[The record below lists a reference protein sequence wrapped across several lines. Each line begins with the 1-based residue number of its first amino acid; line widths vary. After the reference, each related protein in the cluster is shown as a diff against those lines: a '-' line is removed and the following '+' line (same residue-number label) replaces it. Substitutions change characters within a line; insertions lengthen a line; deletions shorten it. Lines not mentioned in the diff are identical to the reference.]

1 MVEKLLDV
9 IDKAAGYLLTPF
21 AYPGRFLPLLGLTF
35 SQRSLVRE
43 LVHLTPHRK
52 WYRTQ
57 KFATILDVGAYIGAY
72 AFAMRH
78 ILPDAQVYS
87 FEPLPASF
95 ATLQKNMQK
104 FQPWQGFNTAV
115 GESKGSLEFWQNDF
129 SASSS
134 ALPMEDLHRETF
146 PQTEVSRK
154 VNVAVARLDDLAPE
168 LKLISPV
175 LLKIDVQGFELSVL
189 RGAEEM
195 LKQVDCVV
203 CEVSYQPL
211 YKGQASFS
219 EVYQFMLQHGFTY
232 QGSLENL
239 VSPLDGSIMQ
249 SDAVFMR
256 STGSQEYES

>member
-72 AFAMRH
+72 ANAMQH

-104 FQPWQGFNTAV
+104 LQRWQGFNTAV
-115 GESKGSLEFWQNDF
+115 GESNGSLEFWQNDF

-249 SDAVFMR
+249 SDAVFMQ
-256 STGSQEYES
+256 STGSQEYER

>member
-1 MVEKLLDV
+1 
-9 IDKAAGYLLTPF
+9 
-21 AYPGRFLPLLGLTF
+21 
-35 SQRSLVRE
+35 
-43 LVHLTPHRK
+43 
-52 WYRTQ
+52 
-57 KFATILDVGAYIGAY
+57 
-72 AFAMRH
+72 
-78 ILPDAQVYS
+78 
-87 FEPLPASF
+87 
-95 ATLQKNMQK
+95 
-104 FQPWQGFNTAV
+104 
-115 GESKGSLEFWQNDF
+115 
-129 SASSS
+129 
-134 ALPMEDLHRETF
+134 MEDLHRQTF
-146 PQTEVSRK
+146 PQTEVSRN

-256 STGSQEYES
+256 STGFQEYER

>member
-21 AYPGRFLPLLGLTF
+21 AYPSRFLPLFGLTL

-72 AFAMRH
+72 AYAMQH

-87 FEPLPASF
+87 YEPLPDSF
-95 ATLQKNMQK
+95 DRLQKNLCK
-104 FQPWQGFNTAV
+104 FGQWQGFNTAL
-115 GESKGSLEFWQNDF
+115 GDSNGSLEFWQNEF

-134 ALPMEDLHRETF
+134 ALPMEDLHRKTF
-146 PQTEVSRK
+146 PQTEKSDK
-154 VNVAVARLDDLAPE
+154 VTVAVTRLDDMITGKEVKA
-168 LKLISPV
+168 PV

-189 RGAEEM
+189 RGAENL
-195 LKQVDCVV
+195 LKKVDCVV

-211 YKGQASFS
+211 YKGQASFA
-219 EVYQFMLQHGFTY
+219 EVYQFMRLHGFSY

-256 STGSQEYES
+256 TNDSKELES

>member
-21 AYPGRFLPLLGLTF
+21 AYHGRFLPLLGL
-35 SQRSLVRE
+35 SLCQRSLIRE

-52 WYRTQ
+52 WYRAQ
-57 KFATILDVGAYIGAY
+57 KFATILDAGAYIGAY
-72 AFAMRH
+72 AYAMQH

-87 FEPLPASF
+87 FEPLPGSF
-95 ATLQKNMQK
+95 ARLQKNMRK
-104 FQPWQGFNTAV
+104 FVQWQGFNTAL
-115 GESKGSLEFWQNDF
+115 GDSNGSLDFWQNEF

-134 ALPMEDLHRETF
+134 ALPMEDLHRKTF
-146 PQTEVSRK
+146 PQTEKSDKVTVS
-154 VNVAVARLDDLAPE
+154 VTRLDDLLPE
-168 LKLISPV
+168 LVIMAPV

-189 RGAEEM
+189 GGAENL

-203 CEVSYQPL
+203 CEVSYRPL
-211 YKGQASFS
+211 YKGQASFAD
-219 EVYQFMLQHGFTY
+219 VYQFMLQHGFAF

-249 SDAVFMR
+249 SDAVFIR
-256 STGSQEYES
+256 ATDKDEI

>member
-9 IDKAAGYLLTPF
+9 IDKAAGYILTPF

-35 SQRSLVRE
+35 TQRSLIRE

-72 AFAMRH
+72 AYAMQH
-78 ILPDAQVYS
+78 ILPEAQVYS
-87 FEPLPASF
+87 FEPLPNSF
-95 ATLQKNMQK
+95 IKLKKNMRG
-104 FQPWQGFNTAV
+104 FHNWQGFNTAV
-115 GESKGSLEFWQNDF
+115 GESNGSLEFWQNDF

-134 ALPMEDLHRETF
+134 ALPMEDLHRKTF
-146 PQTEVSRK
+146 PQTEVSRQ
-154 VNVAVARLDDLAPE
+154 VNVSVTRLDDLVPKLQ
-168 LKLISPV
+168 LKSPV

-189 RGAEEM
+189 RGAIEV

-211 YKGQASFS
+211 YKGQASFL
-219 EVYQFMLQHGFTY
+219 EVYQFMLQQGFSY
-232 QGSLENL
+232 RGSLENL
-239 VSPLDGSIMQ
+239 ISPLDGTIMQ

-256 STGSQEYES
+256 AEEKKEV